1 LQVSGLQVEEPNVQT
16 FKPANAFARFTEVRM
31 LLGICGAPE
40 IAPVVKAAGYDYL
53 EINVASHLIG
63 EAPDEE
69 FAPILKQIRECGLPC
84 LAANVFVPGHLKI
97 TGPEVDFPRL
107 ERYIE
112 TVMKRAELV
121 GLQAIVF
128 GSGGARK
135 IPEGFEREKAYE
147 QLIIFGR
154 MVAPLAEWHGI
165 NIAVEPLNRGET
177 NVLNSV
183 AEGLQYVKDVNHPSF
198 RLLVDG
204 YHWAKENE
212 PTADIVAAGPWLEH
226 AHIATYVKRLAPGAE
241 ACDFTPFFQALKD
254 AGYDKRL
261 SIEGGWADMAA
272 QAGEALSILQ
282 NGLA

>member
-1 LQVSGLQVEEPNVQT
+1 
-16 FKPANAFARFTEVRM
+16 M

-63 EAPDEE
+63 ESPDDD
-69 FAPILKQIRECGLPC
+69 FAPMLKQIRECGLPC

-107 ERYIE
+107 TRYIQ
-112 TVMKRAELV
+112 TVMARAEQV

-135 IPEGFEREKAYE
+135 IPDGFERAEAYE
-147 QLIIFGR
+147 QLIAFGR
-154 MVAPLAEWHGI
+154 MVAPLAAQHGVH
-165 NIAVEPLNRGET
+165 IAVEPLNRGET

-183 AEGLQYVKDVNHPSF
+183 VEGLQYVKDVNHPAF

-212 PTADIVAAGPWLEH
+212 PTSDIVAAGPWLEH
-226 AHIATYVKRLAPGAE
+226 AHIATYAKRLAPGAE
-241 ACDFTPFFQALKD
+241 TCVFGPFFQALKD
-254 AGYDKRL
+254 AGYNKRL
-261 SIEGGWADMAA
+261 SIEGGWENMAA
-272 QAGEALSILQ
+272 QAGPAREILQ
-282 NGLA
+282 DGLA

>member
-1 LQVSGLQVEEPNVQT
+1 
-16 FKPANAFARFTEVRM
+16 M
-31 LLGICGAPE
+31 LLGICGGPE
-40 IAPVVKAAGYDYL
+40 IAPVVKAAGYDYV
-53 EINVASHLIG
+53 EINVSTHLIG
-63 EAPDEE
+63 ESPDED
-69 FAPILKQIRECGLPC
+69 FAPILKQIRACGLPC

-107 ERYIE
+107 TRYIQS
-112 TVMKRAELV
+112 VMARAEQV

-135 IPEGFEREKAYE
+135 IPEGFERAKAYE
-147 QLIIFGR
+147 QLIAFGR
-154 MVAPLAEWHGI
+154 MAAPLAAQHGV

-183 AEGLQYVKDVNHPSF
+183 AEGLKYVKDVDLPAF

-212 PTADIVAAGPWLEH
+212 PTTDIVAAGPWLEH
-226 AHIATYVKRLAPGAE
+226 AHIATYRKRLAPGAE
-241 ACDFTPFFQALKD
+241 PCDFSPFFQALKD
-254 AGYDKRL
+254 AGYNKCL

-272 QAGEALSILQ
+272 QASLARQILSVWR
-282 NGLA
+282 

>member
-1 LQVSGLQVEEPNVQT
+1 
-16 FKPANAFARFTEVRM
+16 M
-31 LLGICGAPE
+31 LLGICGGPE
-40 IAPVVKAAGYDYL
+40 IAPVVKAGGYDYL
-53 EINVASHLIG
+53 EINVSSHLIG
-63 EAPDEE
+63 EAPDDD
-69 FAPILKQIRECGLPC
+69 FAPILKQIRTCGLPC

-107 ERYIE
+107 TRYIQ
-112 TVMKRAELV
+112 TVMVRAEQV

-135 IPEGFEREKAYE
+135 IPDGFERAQATE
-147 QLIIFGR
+147 QLIAFGR
-154 MVAPLAEWHGI
+154 MVAPLAAQHGV

-183 AEGLQYVKDVNHPSF
+183 AEGLQYVKDVNHPAF
-198 RLLVDG
+198 RLLVDA

-212 PTADIVAAGPWLEH
+212 PTSDIVSAGPWLEH
-226 AHIATYVKRLAPGAE
+226 AHIATYAKRQTPGAE
-241 ACDFTPFFQALKD
+241 TCDFAPFFQALKD

-272 QAGEALSILQ
+272 QAGPAREILA
-282 NGLA
+282 GHLA